1 MNEAFEP
8 PKIVPLAPRLDAAGE
23 RVGELLNAVRGI
35 AGKRLQQCLGNLFD
49 HVDDALFDLAEKAEN
64 NATQTHYFD
73 GMREVRKRRPAI
85 ERTFLATVN
94 RELGGLAGRAA
105 STAAAPAPAVAELS
119 LVADAELE

>member
-8 PKIVPLAPRLDAAGE
+8 PKIVPLAPRLDGAGE

-35 AGKRLQQCLGNLFD
+35 AGKRLQQCLGNLFE

-73 GMREVRKRRPAI
+73 GGA
-85 ERTFLATVN
+85 LVN
-94 RELGGLAGRAA
+94 GRWVWMQRGPIADPTADEAKSLGRELRRARGDIVFE
-105 STAAAPAPAVAELS
+105 PKP
-119 LVADAELE
+119 